1 MATSHPTSPRHPDDT
16 VVYLDDLRGR
26 HPTTSPPPRLRLLDF
41 VLAGLFGA
49 YVVLAV
55 ALVLFLFLVD

>member
-1 MATSHPTSPRHPDDT
+1 MSNSHPTTPRHPDDT

-26 HPTTSPPPRLRLLDF
+26 HPTPPPPRLRLLDF
-41 VLAGLFGA
+41 VIAALFAG

-55 ALVLFLFLVD
+55 ALVLILFLVD